1 MPLSGPEHGER
12 GTLRTLPGDFARQI
26 MWRFGDRRSAQLR
39 KLVRTVRALA
49 RHRVA
54 GILRQGARSTH
65 EWSDQKTS
73 LLAAF
78 DEFGIWNVLLDPQE
92 GGFVEGPKNFALALT
107 IFELAWVDAGAA
119 ATCLAHCLAL
129 APVYLRGT
137 PQQQKTYLRRSGPD
151 EPEHGWR
158 GAFCL
163 TEPLPYAGAET
174 GWLGGKVRV
183 AEWPEAGEPVLEV
196 DKRGRFISNMAFA
209 NLVVAAVDSADP
221 RIGGSCLVLLEAND
235 PGVFDRGAPSRSLIR
250 QLGST
255 HDPVFRLRVPAGRIV
270 GGYSVRDG
278 VILPRYNHAE
288 LVEAVFRRTRVIVGL
303 MTAAKL
309 LSAVEPII
317 RYQRSRFRGAE
328 TAQPGTPLYE
338 LGLQLQQDA
347 LHRLVDI
354 WAAGEASA
362 SLGFAAARLF
372 DELDPL
378 EREMDRIFSAEGLR
392 GAAAVRAMQRCHKEA
407 LDCLQAGVEC
417 GKPMVRF
424 VLLDAL
430 ADVLGPACKLWNT
443 GHGAG
448 MMREAVSL
456 MGASGVTEDCPGFL
470 GHKWMDAQL
479 EATLEGPEAVQRRQ
493 LSFTMTHELFLAQ
506 FHHWIAEM
514 RQIAAQR
521 PGTGACTLATAMQ
534 LWLWTLNYLEKA
546 ADAHGDR
553 LYQSARQ
560 GVTFP
565 LADAL
570 CWLLATRYFILDV
583 MELVSRAAE
592 DRQLAGLAD
601 FFTDLCHVQSAR
613 AAGEVGRIC
622 SQLIFGYKAHPSWE
636 PGEQEA
642 YSGEELLEIETL
654 IPGVAEAGAR
664 TSGAARMHAP
674 KAGPWARFEGLE
686 HFVRLRTRL
695 DGCLTGSHLAKDR
708 AAEALKHVVIPDRL
722 DYPS

>member
-1 MPLSGPEHGER
+1 MPLSGPQGAER

-26 MWRFGDRRSAQLR
+26 MWRFGDRQGAQLR
-39 KLVRTVRALA
+39 RLIRTARALA

-54 GILRQGARSTH
+54 GIVRQGARDAQ
-65 EWSDQKTS
+65 EWNDQKAS

-78 DEFGIWNVLLDPQE
+78 DEFGIWNLLLDPQD
-92 GGFVEGPKNFALALT
+92 GGFVEGPKNFALALA

-137 PQQQKTYLRRSGPD
+137 PEQRERYLRRSD
-151 EPEHGWR
+151 APECRWR

-163 TEPLPYAGAET
+163 TEPLPHAGAET

-183 AEWPEAGEPVLEV
+183 ADCTDTEEPVLEV

-221 RIGGSCLVLLEAND
+221 RIEGSCLVLLEATD
-235 PGVFDRGAPSRSLIR
+235 PGVFDRGAPSRTLIR
-250 QLGST
+250 QVCSPC
-255 HDPVFRLRVPAGRIV
+255 DPVFRLRVPAGRIV

-278 VILPRYNHAE
+278 VIIPRYHHGE
-288 LVEAVFRRTRVIVGL
+288 LVEAVFRRTRIMVGL

-328 TAQPGTPLYE
+328 AAQPGTPLYE
-338 LGLQLQQDA
+338 LGLQLQQDT

-407 LDCLQAGVEC
+407 LDCLQTGLEC
-417 GKPMVRF
+417 SKPMVRF

-430 ADVLGPACKLWNT
+430 ADVLAPACKLWNT

-448 MMREAVSL
+448 LMREAVSL
-456 MGASGVTEDCPGFL
+456 MGASGVTQDCPGFL

-546 ADAHGDR
+546 TDAHGDR
-553 LYQSARQ
+553 LYESSRQ

-565 LADAL
+565 LADVL

-583 MELVSRAAE
+583 MELASRASE
-592 DRQLAGLAD
+592 DRQLAGLAE

-642 YSGEELLEIETL
+642 YSGEELLEIENL
-654 IPGVAEAGAR
+654 IPGMAGA
-664 TSGAARMHAP
+664 TGTARLHPP
-674 KAGPWARFEGLE
+674 KAGPCARFEGLE
-686 HFVRLRTRL
+686 HFARLRTRL
-695 DGCLTGSHLAKDR
+695 DGCLAGSHLAKDR
-708 AAEALKHVVIPDRL
+708 AAEALKHVIIPERL
-722 DYPS
+722 DYGS

>member
-1 MPLSGPEHGER
+1 MPLSGLEGAER
-12 GTLRTLPGDFARQI
+12 GTLRTLPGDFPRQI
-26 MWRFGDRRSAQLR
+26 MWRFGDRQGAQLR
-39 KLVRTVRALA
+39 RLIRTVRALA

-54 GILRQGARSTH
+54 GILREGARDARD
-65 EWSDQKTS
+65 WSDQEAS

-78 DEFGIWNVLLDPQE
+78 DEFGIWNLLLDPQQ
-92 GGFVEGPKNFALALT
+92 GGFVEGPKNFALALAM
-107 IFELAWVDAGAA
+107 FELAWVDAGAA
-119 ATCLAHCLAL
+119 ATCLAHCVAL

-137 PQQQKTYLRRSGPD
+137 PEQRKTYLQRPG
-151 EPEHGWR
+151 EPGCRWR

-163 TEPLPYAGAET
+163 TEPLPHAGAET
-174 GWLGGKVRV
+174 GWLGGKLRV
-183 AEWPEAGEPVLEV
+183 ADWPDTGEPILEV

-221 RIGGSCLVLLEAND
+221 RIGGSCLVLLEEND
-235 PGVFDRGAPSRSLIR
+235 PGVFDRGAPSPTLIR
-250 QLGST
+250 QVSSPR
-255 HDPVFRLRVPAGRIV
+255 DPVFRLRVPAGRIV

-278 VILPRYNHAE
+278 VIIPRYHHSE
-288 LVEAVFRRTRVIVGL
+288 LVEAVFRRTRMIVGL

-328 TAQPGTPLYE
+328 AAQPGTPLYE
-338 LGLQLQQDA
+338 LGLQLQQDT

-407 LDCLQAGVEC
+407 LDCLQTGVEC
-417 GKPMVRF
+417 SKPMVRF

-430 ADVLGPACKLWNT
+430 ADVLAPACKLWNT

-456 MGASGVTEDCPGFL
+456 MGASGVTRDCPGFL

-546 ADAHGDR
+546 TDAHGDR

-583 MELVSRAAE
+583 MELASRASE
-592 DRQLAGLAD
+592 DRQLAGLAE
-601 FFTDLCHVQSAR
+601 FFTDLCHVESAR

-642 YSGEELLEIETL
+642 SSGEELLEIENL
-654 IPGVAEAGAR
+654 IPGMAGLAAGAAG
-664 TSGAARMHAP
+664 TTCVHVP
-674 KAGPWARFEGLE
+674 KAGPCARFEGLE

-708 AAEALKHVVIPDRL
+708 AAEALKQVIIPERL
-722 DYPS
+722 DYPT

>member
-1 MPLSGPEHGER
+1 MPLSGPQGAER
-12 GTLRTLPGDFARQI
+12 GNLRTLPGDFARQI
-26 MWRFGDRRSAQLR
+26 MWRFGDRQGAQLR
-39 KLVRTVRALA
+39 RLIRTARALA

-54 GILRQGARSTH
+54 GIVRQGARDAQ
-65 EWSDQKTS
+65 EWNDQKAS

-78 DEFGIWNVLLDPQE
+78 DEFGIWNLLLDPQD
-92 GGFVEGPKNFALALT
+92 GGFVEGPKNFALALA

-137 PQQQKTYLRRSGPD
+137 PEQRERYLRRSD
-151 EPEHGWR
+151 APECRWR

-163 TEPLPYAGAET
+163 TEPLPHAGAET

-183 AEWPEAGEPVLEV
+183 ADWTDTEEPVLEV

-221 RIGGSCLVLLEAND
+221 RIEGSCLVLLEATD
-235 PGVFDRGAPSRSLIR
+235 PGVFDRGAPSRTLIR
-250 QLGST
+250 QVCSPC
-255 HDPVFRLRVPAGRIV
+255 DPVFRLRVPAGRIV

-278 VILPRYNHAE
+278 VIIPRYHHGE
-288 LVEAVFRRTRVIVGL
+288 LVEAVFRRTRIMVGL

-328 TAQPGTPLYE
+328 AAQPGTPLYE
-338 LGLQLQQDA
+338 LGLQLQQDT

-407 LDCLQAGVEC
+407 LDCLQTGLEC
-417 GKPMVRF
+417 SKPMVRF

-430 ADVLGPACKLWNT
+430 ADVLAPACKLWNT

-448 MMREAVSL
+448 LMREAVSL
-456 MGASGVTEDCPGFL
+456 MGASGVTQDCPGFL

-546 ADAHGDR
+546 TDAHGDR
-553 LYQSARQ
+553 LYESSRQ

-565 LADAL
+565 LADVL

-583 MELVSRAAE
+583 MELASRASE
-592 DRQLAGLAD
+592 DRQLAGLAE

-642 YSGEELLEIETL
+642 YSGEELLEIENL
-654 IPGVAEAGAR
+654 IPGMAGA
-664 TSGAARMHAP
+664 TGTARLHPP
-674 KAGPWARFEGLE
+674 KAGPCARFEGLE
-686 HFVRLRTRL
+686 HFARLRTRL
-695 DGCLTGSHLAKDR
+695 DGCLAGSHLAKDR
-708 AAEALKHVVIPDRL
+708 AAEALKHVIIPERL
-722 DYPS
+722 DYGS